1 MYDDLNFVTARFSN
15 NDRTTV
21 EVTWENKEGA
31 LVVTYH
37 EAVEGDVAWEEIQK
51 LIGIDTLHENTY
63 KYIKNTQLEIRNLAL
78 KIAKDQNLVGNL
90 AEMAKHIFKE
100 FDPEK
105 DKEDLFTYK
114 LNLFAVDLIKNCK
127 DKTLKSKLRKAK
139 TIIEATSIACQM
151 AESTLAT
158 NQSSA

>member
-1 MYDDLNFVTARFSN
+1 MNGLKFITARFCN

-21 EVTWENKEGA
+21 EATWEDPEKNIVA
-31 LVVTYH
+31 TYH
-37 EAVEGDVAWEEIQK
+37 EAVDGDPAWEEI
-51 LIGIDTLHENTY
+51 LTYIDLDIIHENTY
-63 KYIKNTQLEIRNLAL
+63 QYIKNTQLEVRNLAL
-78 KIAKDQNLVGNL
+78 KIAKDQDLVGNA

-105 DKEDLFTYK
+105 DKEELFTYK
-114 LNLFAVDLIKNCK
+114 LNLFTIDMIKNCE

-139 TIIEATSIACQM
+139 TFIEATSIACQM

>member
-1 MYDDLNFVTARFSN
+1 MNGLTFVTARFSN
-15 NDRTTV
+15 NERTTV
-21 EVTWENKEGA
+21 EVTWEDPEKN
-31 LVVTYH
+31 LVATYH
-37 EAVEGDVAWEEIQK
+37 EAIEGDAAWEEI
-51 LIGIDTLHENTY
+51 LTHIGLDSIHENTY
-63 KYIKNTQLEIRNLAL
+63 KYIKNTQLEVRNLAL
-78 KIAKDQNLVGNL
+78 EIAKDHNLIGNV

-105 DKEDLFTYK
+105 DKELLFTYK
-114 LNLFAVDLIKNCK
+114 INLFSLELIKNCT